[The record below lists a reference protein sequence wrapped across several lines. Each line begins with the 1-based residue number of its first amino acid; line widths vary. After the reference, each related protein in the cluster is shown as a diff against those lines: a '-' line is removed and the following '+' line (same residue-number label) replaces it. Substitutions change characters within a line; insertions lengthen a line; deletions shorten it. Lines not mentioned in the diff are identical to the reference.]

1 MTARLA
7 HLCATELLELMNHGA
22 VQRID
27 HRPRASDRAAIA
39 PNFGGEPMQRFHRWY
54 VRGQTPLGR
63 IEKIHI
69 VHVEHRDRLEI
80 TTHDL

>member
-1 MTARLA
+1 
-7 HLCATELLELMNHGA
+7 
-22 VQRID
+22 
-27 HRPRASDRAAIA
+27 
-39 PNFGGEPMQRFHRWY
+39 MQRFHRWY